1 MLPTTGTP
9 TSDMP
14 CTESSSSKTATGIS
28 PASGWRNISR
38 TADAAAP
45 RVPTMATRRPL
56 PRAALPGEDA
66 RVETDQAHAA
76 GREDQAEQHHSR
88 VEQLI
93 PGQPDERIHDHEDGG
108 DGDGREDHLPCL
120 FQPGVLPHAPV
131 QPVHA
136 VADEGHDHHDED
148 EDAEV
153 PAVLGRCDVAP
164 VEDLGHAVRR
174 HHAGGVED
182 HEEQLGAH
190 LAGPHRY
197 LSRERHGPAVGL
209 TGRHQGPGRA
219 HRPSG
224 PSSRCAQPCR
234 GVDNQPRRV
243 KLFPRSPEAR
253 RKCSGLSGSS

>member
-28 PASGWRNISR
+28 PASGWRSISR
-38 TADAAAP
+38 TADAAASP
-45 RVPTMATRRPL
+45 RADDGHPEAAAL
-56 PRAALPGEDA
+56 RAALPGEDA
-66 RVETDQAHAA
+66 RVETDQAHAG

-108 DGDGREDHLPCL
+108 DRDGREDHLACL
-120 FQPGVLPHAPV
+120 FEPGVLPHAPV

-153 PAVLGRCDVAP
+153 PAVLGRRDVAP
-164 VEDLGHAVRR
+164 VEDLGRAVRR

-209 TGRHQGPGRA
+209 TGRDRGPGRA
-219 HRPSG
+219 LDRPSG
-224 PSSRCAQPCR
+224 PSSRCAQPL
-234 GVDNQPRRV
+234 PRSGRPASSCQV
-243 KLFPRSPEAR
+243 VPSFPRSPTQI
-253 RKCSGLSGSS
+253 